1 MDTHVY
7 PYYFSNTATFAKV
20 KNTAEI
26 IAFGTNLRRLREKR
40 NLSQQQLADTS
51 DVSKLTIQRIENAKF
66 VAKLDV
72 LISISKGLEI
82 QLKELFDY

>member
-1 MDTHVY
+1 MYSD
-7 PYYFSNTATFAKV
+7 YFSITATFAEV
-20 KNTAEI
+20 KNTSEI
-26 IAFGTNLRRLREKR
+26 IAFGINLRRLREKR
-40 NLSQQQLADTS
+40 NLSQQQLADIS
-51 DVSKLTIQRIENAKF
+51 DISKLTVQRIENAKF